1 MNVVLAGALALL
13 ELGMRGQQVQ
23 RDLRS
28 MNFANRLCKCSQ
40 AREVSSEDNLV
51 FAEHILSALCSWC
64 LQLKLLRLMFGNV
77 VPSGHSCRVKRPS

>member
-28 MNFANRLCKCSQ
+28 MNFANRLCKCPQS
-40 AREVSSEDNLV
+40 REVSSEDNPV
-51 FAEHILSALCSWC
+51 Y
-64 LQLKLLRLMFGNV
+64 LR
-77 VPSGHSCRVKRPS
+77 SIS